1 MGLLDNAQ
9 QGTPMVPDMAEAA
22 AGAGAPAPGAG
33 AQPPGAAPPGGPM
46 PGTGQPPGAAPPGG
60 PAQQGVRQ
68 VDPGAAAI
76 EGKLPGNMQEERAS
90 PEEQK
95 EYERAM
101 QALSK
106 LLYSNDEIANAIV
119 DQVLP
124 EDKVSST
131 AKVSILVINQL
142 DQKISMDVSVVASI
156 SQETVE
162 RISELAE
169 ARHGIQ
175 YGDRELQVIMGAVWE
190 GVQEMFGME
199 QQDAEA
205 LMAGV
210 GGDGLADLKGQ
221 YEGFLNG

>member
-1 MGLLDNAQ
+1 
-9 QGTPMVPDMAEAA
+9 
-22 AGAGAPAPGAG
+22 
-33 AQPPGAAPPGGPM
+33 
-46 PGTGQPPGAAPPGG
+46 
-60 PAQQGVRQ
+60 
-68 VDPGAAAI
+68 
-76 EGKLPGNMQEERAS
+76 LPGNIKEERAS

-106 LLYSNDEIANAIV
+106 LLYSSDEIANSIV
-119 DQVLP
+119 DQVDP
-124 EDKVSST
+124 NDKVSST
-131 AKVSILVINQL
+131 SKVSMLVISQL
-142 DQKISMDVSVVASI
+142 DQKINMDESVVASV

-169 ARHGIQ
+169 ARHQIQ
-175 YGDRELQVIMGAVWE
+175 YGERELQVIMGSVWE
-190 GVQEMFGME
+190 GVQGIFGME
-199 QQDAEA
+199 QQDAEV

>member
-1 MGLLDNAQ
+1 MGLLENAQ
-9 QGTPMVPDMAEAA
+9 QGAPMAPDMANAA
-22 AGAGAPAPGAG
+22 AGAGAPAPGTG
-33 AQPPGAAPPGGPM
+33 QPPPGGPP
-46 PGTGQPPGAAPPGG
+46 PGTGAPPPGAPAPAPGAGG
-60 PAQQGVRQ
+60 PPSQARQ
-68 VDPGAAAI
+68 VDPGAPAV
-76 EGKLPGNMQEERAS
+76 EGQLPPGMQEERAS

-106 LLYSNDEIANAIV
+106 LLYSNDKIANSIV
-119 DQVLP
+119 DQVQP
-124 EDKVSST
+124 DDKISSTVKVST
-131 AKVSILVINQL
+131 LVINQL
-142 DQKISMDVSVVASI
+142 DSKIQLDESVVASV
-156 SQETVE
+156 SQEAVE

-175 YGDRELQVIMGAVWE
+175 YGDRELQVIMGSVWE
-190 GVQEMFGME
+190 GVQAMFGME

-210 GGDGLADLKGQ
+210 GGDGLAQLKGQ